1 MRKGRHVLLLLFFLI
16 ICYFLSTVSQLY
28 LHNWE
33 KVRILWR
40 LKNYIK
46 TSTAWEHWGI
56 RLDKNISMS
65 QIHLKLKHTDFKLLN
80 ILLGVLFH
88 QEPVKWDLFFYTLF
102 SWLNIKIL
110 PYHASETY
118 MYLTWIRG
126 ASILRLW
133 IKYNLQDKLCPE
145 EQVCILMGVRKR
157 LRGFFIYPK
166 TFFPDVT
173 GRCVESHQKFNS
185 FKFLSPIQNVGM
197 LTDKKITG

>member
-1 MRKGRHVLLLLFFLI
+1 MTEILNWVKLNNLVDGMRKGRHVLLLLFFLI

-40 LKNYIK
+40 LKNYVK

-88 QEPVKWDLFFYTLF
+88 QEPVKWDLFFLHTFLMTQYE
-102 SWLNIKIL
+102 NIAL
-110 PYHASETY
+110 PCF
-118 MYLTWIRG
+118 W
-126 ASILRLW
+126 
-133 IKYNLQDKLCPE
+133 NLH
-145 EQVCILMGVRKR
+145 VFNMNTMS
-157 LRGFFIYPK
+157 FYP
-166 TFFPDVT
+166 
-173 GRCVESHQKFNS
+173 
-185 FKFLSPIQNVGM
+185 
-197 LTDKKITG
+197 